1 MFITKKHLAR
11 RTFLRGAGV
20 AVALPLLDAM
30 VPAGTALAK
39 TAASGNPHLGYF
51 YLPHGAIM
59 DNTPHGAAMDHWTP
73 TAAGRDF
80 ELKPILKPLEKFK
93 PYLTIVSGLDNRPGT
108 SAAVH
113 AINPGTW
120 LTCVHPG
127 NGSNV
132 QIGVSVDQIAA
143 RQIGQTT
150 PLPSLELASETK
162 TGNAS
167 CDGNFGCGYSSTL
180 SFRTPTTPLPM
191 ESNPRAVFER
201 LFGRGANAEER
212 KVISR
217 ENASMLDLVMQQ
229 TASLQQ
235 GLGARDRAV
244 LGDYLE
250 SVREIERRIQ
260 IMEQRDL
267 SALNVPDAP
276 IGVLPDF
283 AAQLKLM
290 FDIIALSYQADLTR
304 VVSFM
309 MCAEATNR
317 TYNHIGISD
326 AFHPLSHHGND
337 LEQMKRLVKIQTW
350 HTEVFTSFVAKLAK
364 MPDGDGSMLDH
375 SILLYGSNMSNSNL
389 HDMFPLPEAV
399 VGGGCGRIK
408 GGQHLRYPD
417 HTPLANLHATLLD
430 RAGVKTDSFGDST
443 GELSEI

>member
-1 MFITKKHLAR
+1 MFIKKKHLAR

-30 VPAGTALAK
+30 VPAATALEK
-39 TAASGNPHLGYF
+39 TAASARPRLGYF

-73 TAAGRDF
+73 TATGRDF
-80 ELKPILKPLEKFK
+80 ELKPILKPLETYKQ
-93 PYLTIVSGLDNRPGT
+93 YLTIVSGLDNRPGT
-108 SAAVH
+108 SSAVH

-120 LTCVHPG
+120 LTCVHPAT
-127 NGSNV
+127 GSGV

-143 RQIGQTT
+143 SQIGQTT
-150 PLPSLELASETK
+150 PFPSLELASEGK

-201 LFGRGANAEER
+201 LFGRGANAAER

-217 ENASMLDLVMQQ
+217 ENASMLDLVMAQAA
-229 TASLQQ
+229 TLQRD
-235 GLGARDRAV
+235 LGARDRAV
-244 LGDYLE
+244 LNDYLE

-260 IMEQRDL
+260 IMDQRDL

-283 AAQLKLM
+283 DAQVKLM
-290 FDIIALSYQADLTR
+290 FDIIALSFQADLTR

-309 MCAEATNR
+309 MAAEATNR
-317 TYNHIGISD
+317 TYNHIGVSD

-337 LEQMKRLVKIQTW
+337 IEQMKRLVKIQTW
-350 HTEVFTSFVAKLAK
+350 HTQVFADFVGKLAK

-375 SILLYGSNMSNSNL
+375 AILLYGSNMSNSNL

-399 VGGGCGRIK
+399 IGGGCGRIK

-417 HTPLANLHATLLD
+417 HTPLANLHVTLLD
-430 RAGVKTDSFGDST
+430 RAGVRVDSFGDST